1 MVIAANEK
9 DQRQLKASLLLD
21 AMGDLKLDALTPG
34 DGDFV
39 FGVDFLVDGATQHGL
54 PYVSANLKRTSG
66 ELLFPASRVVERRG
80 LKIGITGVTGQKLTP
95 KGLVSGSVKDA
106 LQPVVNSLRENG
118 VDLVVVLSHQ
128 GIPETEA
135 LLGEVS
141 GVDLVFAAHDRSFQ
155 IEPVV
160 AGSAA
165 IFQAGSRGK
174 YLGEIDVQLL
184 EGHSGWSNEA
194 GRKKVLRRKAT
205 LERQLARY
213 QQQLQDNPDE
223 RSQARAERALAQ
235 VERQLGLL
243 VVPPPAD
250 GKQHIVSGKKVAMD
264 RNVADEPAMAKKVE
278 AVLEQLGD
286 SLDPHAGHNHGH
298 AGHNHGPGGHGKSA
312 AAHRQS
318 MTPSNGPYVGAQIC
332 AGCHPSE
339 YADWSKSAHAKA
351 YATLVAD
358 KRQFD
363 QDCWSCHVT
372 GAGQPGGPAHPKAV
386 GMLRNVQCESCHGPG
401 RKHIGNPAAF
411 DMRKEVP
418 EKLCVTC
425 HDKEQTEGR
434 FVYDTYLPKID
445 HKP

>member
-1 MVIAANEK
+1 MLWKSVVIAANEK
-9 DQRQLKASLLLD
+9 EQRQLKASLLLD

-39 FGVDFLVDGATQHGL
+39 FGVDFLVDGAERHGL
-54 PYVSANLKRTSG
+54 PYVSANLKRASG
-66 ELLFPASRVVERRG
+66 ELLFPASRVVERSG
-80 LKIGITGVTGQKLTP
+80 LKIGITGVTAQKLTP
-95 KGLVSGSVKDA
+95 KGLLSGSVKDA
-106 LQPVVNSLRENG
+106 LQPVVDSLREDG
-118 VDLVVVLSHQ
+118 VDLVVVLSHHS
-128 GIPETEA
+128 IPETET
-135 LLGEVS
+135 LLAEVS

-155 IEPVV
+155 IEPIV

-174 YLGEIDVQLL
+174 YLGEIDIQLL

-213 QQQLQDNPDE
+213 QKQLQDTPDE

-250 GKQHIVSGKKVAMD
+250 GSQHIVSGKKVAMD
-264 RNVADEPAMAKKVE
+264 RNVVDEPSMAKKVE

-286 SLDPHAGHNHGH
+286 SLDPHAGHNHG
-298 AGHNHGPGGHGKSA
+298 PGGHGKSA
-312 AAHRQS
+312 AAHRQA
-318 MTPSNGPYVGAQIC
+318 MQPSNGPFVGARVC
-332 AGCHPSE
+332 AGCHPAE
-339 YADWSKSAHAKA
+339 NADWSKSAHAGA

-401 RKHIGNPAAF
+401 RKHVGNPAAF